1 MKEIFSSLNYE
12 LNYKKDSN
20 DIETI
25 QDNLLGEVETGI
37 QILCDSDIDS
47 LTKDS
52 PLHILRALYAC
63 KPFAICN
70 ENNESFITKE
80 NVSKILGYKSDFANI
95 FVYGKDSLSDT
106 YLQARKALYKT
117 IMDLRE
123 QREQEHKEEQERIS
137 QLSYKEYKEEQKEKE
152 RQERFSNRNTANK
165 DSHLILESN
174 DKNNVIIFLDSAN
187 SLSNLIHIHND
198 KIDIFTKD
206 TSTIDIQR
214 LESLIKEYQQRYTE
228 SNNQESHIDFHQES
242 KLTLDSLNSSNTQ
255 IFLYSQL
262 LQGSSES
269 PSNPLFFGELDSKG
283 EFIESKPIYHLIG
296 EVDSSSIESTSNNR
310 DSINTESNNSL
321 STLQVF
327 LGSNTLT
334 LLNYSLLDSSL
345 NIKLECNSSESQA
358 IQEKE
363 KAQRDKDS
371 SPLAQNDKSQS
382 TALLHPIL
390 EDDEIKCPHNGV
402 VQLKSNKGKSIT
414 DKNIPFILES
424 DLLNSPI
431 IGCTN
436 NIAGVPTPCTQ
447 VALILPSARGLK
459 KHNDDYPIMQDL
471 VSSGVMSDKGFP
483 LICTPKP
490 NSYKINAPSP
500 THTKNRDKEALKTQ
514 IEFHKPI
521 LRLHYKEHKSQQD
534 NLPITQFYLFDNLK
548 EQTSP
553 FENLI
558 LDYQSDA
565 QSMSDKNLEK
575 ELLQSYSN
583 KEHQHKQIN
592 LQFGIHQ
599 IHLVFII
606 PQYLPKLFK
615 EPYKDYEH
623 KDYGIGQYKPLL
635 NYSKDIKEYR
645 ESTHS
650 KDTSLQSISIT
661 HTRVFLSPFKANK
674 LHFTFALGLD
684 DYLDKDNTTELKII
698 IGGVYDEEREVV
710 KMLQDKLYT
719 LDDAK
724 EALKIVYNKYGE
736 EMARIIEKMYR
747 SETAHFSSG
756 QYKHTG
762 TGGMEVFGNAPY
774 YGWDSKF
781 FEQNPNYKPTG
792 VWSAFEGKGLSEQGG
807 NAQVKDRKN
816 QFVVMP
822 SVLAG
827 MEYKAY
833 YINKH
838 NGNWARWHSTQT
850 QAQEAYK
857 KAIEQIKARIVDEI
871 VGKK

>member
-269 PSNPLFFGELDSKG
+269 PSNPLFFGELDFKG

-382 TALLHPIL
+382 TAMLHPLL
-390 EDDEIKCPHNGV
+390 EDNEIKCPHNGV
-402 VQLKSNKGKSIT
+402 VQLQSNKGKSIT

-459 KHNDDYPIMQDL
+459 KYNDDYPIMQDL

-583 KEHQHKQIN
+583 KEYQHKQIN

-698 IGGVYDEEREVV
+698 IGGVYDEGEIESDLVA
-710 KMLQDKLYT
+710 T
-719 LDDAK
+719 LASNDDRLEY
-724 EALKIVYNKYGE
+724 EALEDTKEEKQITEIYFSYGE
-736 EMARIIEKMYR
+736 DKIKLKDISRHSQDINLHIRTQGYEEGEIIKVKLESSTNQTFIVRGRIQNNEAFIMNVLKEIEEER
-747 SETAHFSSG
+747 
-756 QYKHTG
+756 
-762 TGGMEVFGNAPY
+762 
-774 YGWDSKF
+774 
-781 FEQNPNYKPTG
+781 
-792 VWSAFEGKGLSEQGG
+792 
-807 NAQVKDRKN
+807 
-816 QFVVMP
+816 
-822 SVLAG
+822 
-827 MEYKAY
+827 
-833 YINKH
+833 
-838 NGNWARWHSTQT
+838 
-850 QAQEAYK
+850 
-857 KAIEQIKARIVDEI
+857 
-871 VGKK
+871 